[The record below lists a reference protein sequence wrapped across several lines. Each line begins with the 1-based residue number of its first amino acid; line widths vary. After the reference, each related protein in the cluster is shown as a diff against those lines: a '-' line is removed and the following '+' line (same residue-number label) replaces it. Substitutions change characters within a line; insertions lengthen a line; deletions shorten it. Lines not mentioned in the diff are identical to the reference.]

1 MQFLISFLEGIITV
15 VSPCILP
22 LLPLYVAYF
31 AGNDVATD
39 NQKKV
44 LKNSLGFVLGF
55 TVVFVALGALA
66 GTLGVF
72 LRTYQTIINIVLGL
86 IVIFFGLSF
95 MGVFKFSLGG
105 KGKSYDKVKEL
116 GFFSSVVFGMVFSI
130 GWTPCVTAFL
140 GSALLLASQQG
151 SMVTGMLMLLCYSIG
166 LGIPLVLC
174 ALLMNKLR
182 NAFDF
187 IKKNYKVINICCGVL
202 LIILGILMGLG
213 VLI

>member
-1 MQFLISFLEGIITV
+1 MQFFISFLEGIITI

-31 AGNDVATD
+31 AGNDVASG
-39 NQKKV
+39 NQRRV
-44 LKNSLGFVLGF
+44 LKNALGFVLGF
-55 TVVFVALGALA
+55 TIVFVVMGALA
-66 GTLGVF
+66 GTVGVF
-72 LRTYQTIINIVLGL
+72 LRTYQTQINIVLGL

-105 KGKSYDKVKEL
+105 KGKSYSKKREL
-116 GFFSSVVFGMVFSI
+116 GFFSSVIFGMVFSI

-151 SMVTGMLMLLCYSIG
+151 SMLTGMLMLLCYSMG

-174 ALLMNKLR
+174 AMLMNKLR

-187 IKKNYKVINICCGVL
+187 IKRNYKVINICCGVL

-213 VLI
+213 LLT

>member
-31 AGNDVATD
+31 AGNDVATG
-39 NQKKV
+39 NQRKV
-44 LKNSLGFVLGF
+44 LKNALGFVLGF

-72 LRTYQTIINIVLGL
+72 LRTYQTQINIVLGL

-95 MGVFKFSLGG
+95 MGIFKFSIGG
-105 KGKSYDKVKEL
+105 KGKSYDRVKEL

-174 ALLMNKLR
+174 ALLMNRLR

-187 IKKNYKVINICCGVL
+187 IKKNYKVINVCCGVL
-202 LIILGILMGLG
+202 LVALGILMGLG
-213 VLI
+213 LLT